1 VEAATMEMP
10 AEFTTGERIR
20 HLRER
25 RGMTRVVLA
34 NLVGYSADWLKRIEA
49 GQRGVSIPAL
59 VRLAQVLRVDDLS
72 VLIDGEIEIP
82 VSTWEG
88 PHHPA
93 GDAARKIAEVGS
105 FRPARDVD
113 PPDLAVLREGVA
125 AAWRDWHEL
134 PDNRSAVTDVLPDL
148 ISDLDRAAVVLD
160 GPERRKASSSLASA
174 YGLAQHLAVDLVE
187 PETGRILADRA
198 ARAAQAADDP
208 VSLGFGAWT
217 QGHVLRSVDADKAL
231 RVVGEAAAEL
241 EQHMEDDPDAMG
253 LYGSLCLHMGISA
266 AYQGDDGNA
275 WRFWD
280 TADRVAEV
288 LPAGYFHPQ
297 TIFGRANVDIHA
309 VSISGELRR
318 FGEAVGRAGR
328 IDPERVPSRE
338 RRGRLYGEIAAGH
351 MQRRELEQARHFLEQ
366 SYTAS
371 PEQAPYSPLTRGVA
385 VELVRTA
392 TGSLKTEAVTLVER
406 MGILPAA

>member
-1 VEAATMEMP
+1 MEMP

-72 VLIDGEIEIP
+72 VLIDGATEIP
-82 VSTWEG
+82 VGVFEG
-88 PHHPA
+88 PQHPA
-93 GDAARKIAEVGS
+93 AEAARKIAGVGS
-105 FRPARDVD
+105 FRGAGDAD
-113 PPDLAVLREGVA
+113 PPDVAALAEGVA
-125 AAWRDWHEL
+125 AAWRDWHAL
-134 PDNRSAVTDVLPDL
+134 PDNHSVVAAVLPDL
-148 ISDLDRAAVVLD
+148 ISELDRATVVLD
-160 GPERRKASSSLASA
+160 GPQRRRASSALASA

-187 PETGRILADRA
+187 PETGRIIADRA

-208 VSLGFGAWT
+208 VSLAFGAWT
-217 QGHVLRSVDADKAL
+217 QGHVLRSVDADAAL
-231 RVVGEAAAEL
+231 RVVAEAAGEL
-241 EQHMEDDPDAMG
+241 ERHMDGPDAMG

-280 TADRVAEV
+280 TADRLADA

-297 TIFGRANVDIHA
+297 TVFGRANADIHG
-309 VSISGELRR
+309 VSISAELRR
-318 FGEAVGRAGR
+318 FGEAVGRAER
-328 IDPERVPSRE
+328 IDPDQVPSRE

-351 MQRRELEQARHFLEQ
+351 LQRRELDQAKHYLER
-366 SYTAS
+366 SYAES
-371 PEQAPYSPLTRGVA
+371 PEEAPYSPLTRGVA

-392 TGSLKTEAVTLVER
+392 TGSLKTEAVTLAER
-406 MGILPAA
+406 MGVLPAA

>member
-1 VEAATMEMP
+1 MEMP

-72 VLIDGEIEIP
+72 VLIDGVAEIP
-82 VSTWEG
+82 VSAFEG
-88 PHHPA
+88 PQHPA
-93 GDAARKIAEVGS
+93 GEAARKIAGVGS
-105 FRPARDVD
+105 FRGAGDAD
-113 PPDLAVLREGVA
+113 PPDVAALAEGVA
-125 AAWRDWHEL
+125 AAWRDWHAL
-134 PDNRSAVTDVLPDL
+134 PDNHSVVAAVLPDL
-148 ISDLDRAAVVLD
+148 IGDLDRATVVLD
-160 GPERRKASSSLASA
+160 GPQRRRASSALASA

-187 PETGRILADRA
+187 PETGRVIADRA

-208 VSLGFGAWT
+208 VSLAFGAWT
-217 QGHVLRSVDADKAL
+217 QGHVLRSVDADAAL
-231 RVVGEAAAEL
+231 RVVAEAAGEL
-241 EQHMEDDPDAMG
+241 ERHIEGPDAMG
-253 LYGSLCLHMGISA
+253 LYGSLCLHMGISS

-280 TADRVAEV
+280 TADQLADA

-297 TIFGRANVDIHA
+297 TVFGRANVDIHG
-309 VSISGELRR
+309 VSISAELRR
-318 FGEAVGRAGR
+318 FGEAVGRAER
-328 IDPERVPSRE
+328 IDPDQVPSRE

-351 MQRRELEQARHFLEQ
+351 LQRRELDQARYFLER
-366 SYTAS
+366 SYAES
-371 PEQAPYSPLTRGVA
+371 PEEAPYSPLTRGVA

-392 TGSLKTEAVTLVER
+392 TGSLKTEAVALAER

>member
-1 VEAATMEMP
+1 VEAAIMGMP

-59 VRLAQVLRVDDLS
+59 VRLARVLRVDDLA
-72 VLIDGEIEIP
+72 VLIDGEIEMP
-82 VSTWEG
+82 VSAWEE

-93 GDAARKIAEVGS
+93 RDAARKIAGVGS
-105 FRPARDVD
+105 FRPTRDID
-113 PPDLAVLREGVA
+113 PPDVEALGVDVA

-134 PDNRSAVTDVLPDL
+134 PDNHSAVAAVLPDL
-148 ISDLDRAAVVLD
+148 ISALDRAVVVLD
-160 GPERRKASSSLASA
+160 GPERRKASSFLASA

-187 PETGRILADRA
+187 PETGRIIADRA

-208 VSLGFGAWT
+208 VSLAFGAWT
-217 QGHVLRSVDADKAL
+217 QGHVLRSVDADAAL
-231 RVVGEAAAEL
+231 QVVGEAATEL
-241 EQHMEDDPDAMG
+241 EQHMHEPDAMG
-253 LYGSLCLHMGISA
+253 LYGSLCLHMGIST
-266 AYQGDDGNA
+266 AYQGDDGSA

-280 TADRVAEV
+280 TADRVADA
-288 LPAGYFHPQ
+288 LPPGYFHPQ
-297 TIFGRANVDIHA
+297 TIFGRANVDIHG
-309 VSISGELRR
+309 VSIAAELRR
-318 FGEAVGRAGR
+318 FGEAVGRADR
-328 IDPERVPSRE
+328 IDPEQVPSRE

-351 MQRRELEQARHFLEQ
+351 MQRRELEQARHFLER
-366 SYTAS
+366 SYLES
-371 PEQAPYSPLTRGVA
+371 PEEAPYAPLTRGVA

>member
-1 VEAATMEMP
+1 MEMP

-49 GQRGVSIPAL
+49 GQRGISIPAL

-72 VLIDGEIEIP
+72 VLIDGPTEIP
-82 VSTWEG
+82 VSAFEG
-88 PHHPA
+88 PQHPA
-93 GDAARKIAEVGS
+93 GEAARKIAGVGS
-105 FRPARDVD
+105 FRGAGDAD
-113 PPDLAVLREGVA
+113 PPDVAALAEGVA
-125 AAWRDWHEL
+125 AAWRDWHAL
-134 PDNRSAVTDVLPDL
+134 PDNHSVVAAVLPDL
-148 ISDLDRAAVVLD
+148 IGDLERATVVLD
-160 GPERRKASSSLASA
+160 GPQRRRASSALASA

-187 PETGRILADRA
+187 PETGRIIADRA

-208 VSLGFGAWT
+208 VSLAFGAWT
-217 QGHVLRSVDADKAL
+217 QGHVLRSVDADAAL
-231 RVVGEAAAEL
+231 RVVAEAAGEL
-241 EQHMEDDPDAMG
+241 ERHMDGPDAMG
-253 LYGSLCLHMGISA
+253 LYGSLCLHMGISS

-280 TADRVAEV
+280 TADRLADT

-297 TIFGRANVDIHA
+297 TIFGRANVDIHG
-309 VSISGELRR
+309 VSISAELRR
-318 FGEAVGRAGR
+318 FGEAVGRAER
-328 IDPERVPSRE
+328 IDPNQVPSRE

-351 MQRRELEQARHFLEQ
+351 LQRRELDQARHFLER
-366 SYTAS
+366 SYAES
-371 PEQAPYSPLTRGVA
+371 PEEAPYSPLTRGVA

-392 TGSLKTEAVTLVER
+392 TGSLKTEAVALAER
-406 MGILPAA
+406 MGSSPRLDH

>member
-1 VEAATMEMP
+1 MEMP

-34 NLVGYSADWLKRIEA
+34 NLVGYSSDWLKRIEA

-59 VRLAQVLRVDDLS
+59 VRLARVLRVEDLS
-72 VLIDGEIEIP
+72 VLIDGEIEMPI
-82 VSTWEG
+82 SAWEG

-93 GDAARKIAEVGS
+93 GEAAREIAGVGS
-105 FRPARDVD
+105 FRPARDAG
-113 PPDLAVLREGVA
+113 PPDVAALGESVA
-125 AAWRDWHEL
+125 AAWRDWHAL
-134 PDNRSAVTDVLPDL
+134 PDNHSVVAAVLPGL
-148 ISDLDRAAVVLD
+148 ISDLDRAVVLLD
-160 GPERRKASSSLASA
+160 GAERRRASGFLASA

-187 PETGRILADRA
+187 PETGRIIADRA
-198 ARAAQAADDP
+198 ARASQAADDP
-208 VSLGFGAWT
+208 VSLAFGAWT
-217 QGHVLRSVDADKAL
+217 QGHVLRSVDADAAL
-231 RVVGEAAAEL
+231 RVVAEAAGEL
-241 EQHMEDDPDAMG
+241 EHHMDGPDAMG

-266 AYQGDDGNA
+266 AYQGDDGGA

-280 TADRVAEV
+280 TADAVAKA

-297 TIFGRANVDIHA
+297 TVFGRANVDIHG
-309 VSISGELRR
+309 VSIAAELRR
-318 FGEAVGRAGR
+318 FGDAVGRADR
-328 IDPERVPSRE
+328 IDPQQVPSRE

-351 MQRRELEQARHFLEQ
+351 LQRRELEQARHFLDR
-366 SYTAS
+366 SYVES
-371 PEQAPYSPLTRGVA
+371 PEEAPYSPLTRGVA

-392 TGSLKTEAVTLVER
+392 TGPLKTEAVALAER

>member
-1 VEAATMEMP
+1 MEMP

-59 VRLAQVLRVDDLS
+59 VRLARVLRVDDLS
-72 VLIDGEIEIP
+72 VLIDGDIEMP
-82 VSTWEG
+82 VSAWEG

-105 FRPARDVD
+105 FRPARDAD
-113 PPDLAVLREGVA
+113 PPDVALLAEGVA
-125 AAWRDWHEL
+125 AAWRDWHAL
-134 PDNRSAVTDVLPDL
+134 PDNHSVVAAVLPGL
-148 ISDLDRAAVVLD
+148 VSRLDRATVVLD
-160 GPERRKASSSLASA
+160 GPERRAASRALASA

-187 PETGRILADRA
+187 PETGRIIADRA
-198 ARAAQAADDP
+198 ARASQAADDP
-208 VSLGFGAWT
+208 VSLAFGAWT
-217 QGHVLRSVDADKAL
+217 HGHVLRSVDADAAL
-231 RVVGEAAAEL
+231 RVVADAAVEL
-241 EQHMEDDPDAMG
+241 EQHMDGPDAMG

-266 AYQGDDGNA
+266 AYQGDNGNA

-280 TADRVAEV
+280 TADEVANA

-297 TIFGRANVDIHA
+297 TIFGRANVDIHG
-309 VSISGELRR
+309 VSIAGELRR
-318 FGEAVGRAGR
+318 FGEAVSRADL
-328 IDPERVPSRE
+328 IDPEKVPSRE

-351 MQRRELEQARHFLEQ
+351 MQRRELEQARHFLER
-366 SYTAS
+366 SYIES
-371 PEQAPYSPLTRGVA
+371 PEEAPYSPLTRGVA

-392 TGSLKTEAVTLVER
+392 TGSLKTEAAALVER